1 MTRST
6 VVAHIEG
13 PVRVGTIIDVPDGIR
28 CVDKITQDKSGSR
41 SVLELEE
48 VVTEEPARAIYPVMC
63 PKCKKVFVY
72 GVEPERFLSVKDMEK
87 DERDKKFFVMPG
99 PCQKCSNPEDLS
111 FTS

>member
-13 PVRVGTIIDVPDGIR
+13 PVRKGTIIDLPQGVR
-28 CVDKITQDKSGSR
+28 CVDRITAEKNGSR

-48 VVTEEPARAIYPVMC
+48 IVTEEPARAIYPVLC

-87 DERDKKFFVMPG
+87 DDRDKKFFVMPG
-99 PCQKCSNPEDLS
+99 PCHMCNQGELS